1 PSAMGVAFHL
11 TVSRLAS
18 RHFWAGAG
26 LRILAHGST
35 FFCGWSGI
43 AFKVD
48 WYSLSIR
55 FLSAALFGST
65 GGLSPFKFTP
75 GFWANADPLSAI
87 DKTAKLITKT
97 TTECWHKRIGF
108 MTASPCP

>member
-1 PSAMGVAFHL
+1 MLVHVHSTHRRQGQVATEPPSAMRVAFHL
-11 TVSRLAS
+11 TVRRLAS

-48 WYSLSIR
+48 WYS
-55 FLSAALFGST
+55 
-65 GGLSPFKFTP
+65 
-75 GFWANADPLSAI
+75 
-87 DKTAKLITKT
+87 
-97 TTECWHKRIGF
+97 
-108 MTASPCP
+108 

>member
-1 PSAMGVAFHL
+1 MIAPSRGMGAIIARPAPLSMPPSAMGVAFHL

-48 WYSLSIR
+48 WYS
-55 FLSAALFGST
+55 
-65 GGLSPFKFTP
+65 
-75 GFWANADPLSAI
+75 
-87 DKTAKLITKT
+87 
-97 TTECWHKRIGF
+97 
-108 MTASPCP
+108 